1 MLEQVLSKKLTADD
15 TVSASPGK
23 IWAARLISDGTNAG
37 SVAFRDGGA
46 TGAII
51 WEMNVTSTAGDTE
64 FVQFPHGLSYETD
77 LYADVTTIGSLWVA
91 YT

>member
-15 TVSASPGK
+15 VISASPGK
-23 IWAARLISDGTNAG
+23 LWAARLLSDGTNAG
-37 SVAFRDGGA
+37 SVVFRDGGA
-46 TGAII
+46 TGTII

-64 FVQFPHGLSYETD
+64 FVQFPHGLSYETS